1 MMTTVQTL
9 LATAYG
15 SILVENPTDE
25 DLHLAIAHAMLA
37 VAEIRRVPGGEEAY
51 QRWKAQVR
59 LETQRRAVS

>member
-1 MMTTVQTL
+1 MINSIRDK
-9 LATAYG
+9 LAIAYG
-15 SILVENPTDE
+15 SILVETPTDE

-59 LETQRRAVS
+59 LETKRRAAS